1 MNIVKESSACTVRA
15 RFFDEN
21 DLPATPTTVRW
32 RLRDVTN
39 GRVLQEWATISASSP
54 IVEITVPASLNA
66 ISNDRKQYQE
76 HALSV
81 QADTGDTEQYTDE
94 VRYKVQNLSAFK

>member
-1 MNIVKESSACTVRA
+1 MHTVKESSACTVRV
-15 RFFDEN
+15 RFFDDN
-21 DLPATPTTVRW
+21 DVPATPTTARW

-39 GRVLQEWATISASSP
+39 ERLLQEWTDITVASPVVTI
-54 IVEITVPASLNA
+54 IVPASLNA
-66 ISNDRKQYQE
+66 ISNDRRRFQE

-81 QADTGDTEQYTDE
+81 QANVGETEQYTDE